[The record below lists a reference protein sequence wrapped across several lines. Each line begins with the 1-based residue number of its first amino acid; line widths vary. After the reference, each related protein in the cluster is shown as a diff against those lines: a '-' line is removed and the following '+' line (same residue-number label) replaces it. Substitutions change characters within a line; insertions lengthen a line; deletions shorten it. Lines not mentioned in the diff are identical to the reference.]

1 MTINSTSMMSHQNL
15 MNVTA
20 NNIAN
25 VNSKN
30 FDAKEAKIEN
40 NLEVNI
46 RDTNKPTDLTKEMT
60 DMISTQD
67 GFEAQAPVIKTEDQM
82 MGTLLDMKA

>member
-1 MTINSTSMMSHQNL
+1 MNINTASMMSHQSL
-15 MNVTA
+15 MNVTS

-25 VNSKN
+25 INSKN
-30 FDAKEAKIEN
+30 FDDKEAKIEN

-46 RDTNKPTDLTKEMT
+46 RDTNKPTDLTKEIS

-67 GFEAQAPVIKTEDQM
+67 GFEVQVPVIKTEDQI

>member
-15 MNVTA
+15 MNITS

-30 FDAKEAKIEN
+30 FDAKGAKIEN
-40 NLEVNI
+40 NLEVTI
-46 RDTNKPTDLTKEMT
+46 RDINKPTDLTKEIT

-67 GFEAQAPVIKTEDQM
+67 GFEAQVPVIKTEDKM